1 MIRKIIILILS
12 ITLVLSFAN
21 ISVAATG
28 NKKVDWLVK
37 EGLISGYP
45 DGTYGLEKPIT
56 RAEVAA
62 MVTRALKNEDTSDLL
77 KTIRGKFGDVAVS
90 HWANGYINYAAN
102 TGYVNGYPD
111 NTFRPGNNIT
121 YAEIIK
127 ILVMVNGDIPDASGY
142 QGSVWSAPY
151 IIKAI
156 ETGIMN
162 GVLIPES
169 NYGLTAT
176 REKVFEMI
184 YNTLMISYYE
194 NVENYTAVVIGN
206 SRVSRLAYDEIALS
220 IIEMTDAQNE
230 REYAYKRGDSINLKI
245 DKFKDSEDLLGK
257 VVNFTLDKD
266 GVVQDLVIDNSFD
279 YYMGPA
285 LLSQNYLMTNTG
297 EVFDVYTGART
308 DRLLEKLYA
317 FYHNDKPY
325 VYTDFINTFDEI
337 DGEKDNSYISEF
349 VRITIKNNVAYYIDS
364 FDFSDISAVAS
375 VQDGGRTIF
384 VYDDENNAS
393 TKKVVL
399 KSVFG
404 YYDGSFINLDKKD
417 ILAED
422 VIHIYGENAI
432 VRMDAVYSGVY
443 KGIDESSGVYYAY
456 INRQYFQI
464 RNSLYKKPVYSL
476 DTNNFATLYD
486 EDALYMLEDLESEK
500 VIFTIDLND
509 SLQLISLFY

>member
-1 MIRKIIILILS
+1 MLIL
-12 ITLVLSFAN
+12 TLVLVISFTS
-21 ISVAATG
+21 ISEASSG
-28 NKKVDWLVK
+28 NKKVDWLINQ
-37 EGLISGYP
+37 GFISGYP
-45 DGTYGLEKPIT
+45 DGTYGLERPIT
-56 RAEVAA
+56 RAEAAA
-62 MVTRALKNEDTSDLL
+62 MVTRALKSEDTADLL
-77 KTIRGKFGDVAVS
+77 KTIMGKFGDVAVS

-111 NTFRPGNNIT
+111 NTYRPGNNIT

-142 QGSVWSAPY
+142 QGSVWSTPY

-162 GVLIPES
+162 GVIIPES
-169 NYGLTAT
+169 DYGLTAT

-194 NVENYTAVVIGN
+194 NVEYYTAVVIGN
-206 SRVSRLAYDEIALS
+206 SRVSRLAYDEISLS

-230 REYAYKRGDSINLKI
+230 REYAYKRGDTINLKI
-245 DKFKDSEDLLGK
+245 EKSKDSEDLLGK
-257 VVNFTLDKD
+257 VVNLTLEGD

-285 LLSQNYLMTNTG
+285 LLSQDYLMTNTG
-297 EVFDVYTGART
+297 EVLDVYAGART

-325 VYTDFINTFDEI
+325 AYIDFVNTFDDI
-337 DGEKDNSYISEF
+337 DGQKDNSYISEF
-349 VRITIKNNVAYYIDS
+349 VRITAKNNVAYYIDS

-384 VYDDENNAS
+384 VYDDENNAL

-404 YYDGSFINLDKKD
+404 YYDGSFINLDNKD

-464 RNSLYKKPVYSL
+464 RNSLNKKPVYSL
-476 DTNNFATLYD
+476 NTNDFATLYD
-486 EDALYMLEDLESEK
+486 EDALYMLEDLESGK